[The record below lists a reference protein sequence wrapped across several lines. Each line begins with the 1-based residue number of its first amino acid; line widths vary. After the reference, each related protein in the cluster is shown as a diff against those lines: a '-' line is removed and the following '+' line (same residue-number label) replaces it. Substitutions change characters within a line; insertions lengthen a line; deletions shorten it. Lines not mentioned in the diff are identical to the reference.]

1 MDSPAPDVLRMDRWL
16 WFARFFKS
24 RSAATQ
30 FCLDVR
36 IRVND
41 AAAKPAH
48 GLRVGDV
55 LTFPLHSRLRVVRVV
70 ALGCR
75 RGPAAEAR
83 LLYED
88 LSPPVEPKADA
99 PLRIAPRA
107 PGSGRPTKMER
118 RALDRLRDR

>member
-1 MDSPAPDVLRMDRWL
+1 MDRADPVVLRMDRWL

-30 FCLDVR
+30 FCSDVR

-48 GLRVGDV
+48 GLRTGDV
-55 LTFPLHSRLRVVRVV
+55 LTFPLHSRIRIVRVV
-70 ALGCR
+70 ALGTR

-83 LLYED
+83 ALYED
-88 LSPPVEPKADA
+88 FSPPIEPKADTA
-99 PLRIAPRA
+99 LRVAPRI